1 MKILDELIGT
11 LAADAP
17 ARDVRIGRFWT
28 AVWSREC
35 GLASTTGPDEH
46 VHGVTFVQ
54 DAGGLGG
61 RSALELAKLAYSESP
76 LEAGIGLAA
85 INSLLEV
92 DEGRCVELNAGDML
106 IERGRGKRVAL
117 VGHFP
122 FVPALREAA
131 SRLWVLEFHPQPGDA
146 RAEEAEAIVPQADI
160 VAITGSAFINHTIEG
175 LLGLCR
181 PESFV
186 VVLGPTT
193 PLSPVLFDHGADV
206 VSGTRV
212 VEPELALR
220 CLSEGATFR
229 QIRGIRLLTMEQQ
242 AAREPSRTEKE

>member
-1 MKILDELIGT
+1 VKILDELIGS
-11 LAADAP
+11 LAPDAP
-17 ARDVRIGRFWT
+17 TRELRVGRFWT

-35 GLASTTGPDEH
+35 GLASTMGPSEH
-46 VHGVTFVQ
+46 EHGTRPVE
-54 DAGGLGG
+54 GPGSLGA
-61 RSALELAKLAYSESP
+61 RSALELARLAHSDRP

-85 INSLLEV
+85 INSLLKV
-92 DEGRCVELNAGDML
+92 DEGRCVELNAGDL
-106 IERGRGKRVAL
+106 LVERGRDKKVAL

-131 SRLWVLEFHPQPGDA
+131 AQLWVLELRPQAGDA
-146 RAEEAEAIVPQADI
+146 RAEEAEAILPQADL
-160 VAITGSAFINHTIEG
+160 VAITGSAFINHTLGG

-181 PESFV
+181 ADSFIL
-186 VVLGPTT
+186 VLGPTT
-193 PLSPVLFDHGADV
+193 PLSPVLFDYGVDV

-229 QIRGIRLLTMEQQ
+229 QIRGIRLLTMERA
-242 AAREPSRTEKE
+242 AARPSRSSG

>member
-1 MKILDELIGT
+1 MKILDDVIASLT
-11 LAADAP
+11 TDAP

-28 AVWSREC
+28 AVWSRGC
-35 GLASTTGPDEH
+35 GLASTVGPSDHEH
-46 VHGVTFVQ
+46 GATFVR
-54 DAGGLGG
+54 DVGGLAG
-61 RSALELAKLAYSESP
+61 RSTLELVRLAYSDSL

-92 DEGRCVELNAGDML
+92 DEARCVQLNAGDL
-106 IERGRGKRVAL
+106 LLERGRGKKVAL

-131 SRLWVLEFHPQPGDA
+131 GRLWVLELRPRPGDT
-146 RAEEAEAIVPQADI
+146 RAEEAEAIVPEADI
-160 VAITGSAFINHTIEG
+160 VAITGSAFINHTLEG
-175 LLGLCR
+175 LLRLCR
-181 PESFV
+181 ADSLV
-186 VVLGPTT
+186 LVLGPTA
-193 PLSPVLFDHGADV
+193 PLSPVLFDHGVDV

-229 QIRGIRLLTMEQQ
+229 QIRGIRLLTMERG
-242 AAREPSRTEKE
+242 AFKGGA